1 MRKDDPA
8 DNMFT
13 IFSGETETDNL
24 MMIMMRMVMMVMFI
38 LMMMTMMTMMM
49 MTMLTTGSDIEVE
62 LLLVFEL
69 FTQTA
74 LPLITG
80 A

>member
-1 MRKDDPA
+1 
-8 DNMFT
+8 
-13 IFSGETETDNL
+13 

-80 A
+80 T

>member
-1 MRKDDPA
+1 MRKADPA

-13 IFSGETETDNL
+13 ISSGETETDNL
-24 MMIMMRMVMMVMFI
+24 MMIMLTMMS
-38 LMMMTMMTMMM
+38 MMTMMTML
-49 MTMLTTGSDIEVE
+49 TMLTSGSDIAAE

>member
-1 MRKDDPA
+1 MRKADPA

-13 IFSGETETDNL
+13 ISSGETDNL
-24 MMIMMRMVMMVMFI
+24 MMIMLTMMS
-38 LMMMTMMTMMM
+38 MMTMMTML
-49 MTMLTTGSDIEVE
+49 TMLTSGSDIAAE